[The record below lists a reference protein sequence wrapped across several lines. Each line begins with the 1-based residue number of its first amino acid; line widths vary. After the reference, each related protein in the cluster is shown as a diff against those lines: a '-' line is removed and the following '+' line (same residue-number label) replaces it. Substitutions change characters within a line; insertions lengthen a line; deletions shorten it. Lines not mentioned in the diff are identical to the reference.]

1 MKLNDRQKDDALRYA
16 ERLASESDERTVTDA
31 IEKTGK
37 FRNNPTIKKIW
48 DNVQILIEIIK
59 SPLFQRTVTF
69 GAVAAILYLVSPIDI
84 IPDVILGIGLIDDA
98 FILSTM
104 LAGVVSNIKKDPLK
118 AAEFIDSLPPHLK
131 TAASKLFGL
140 TAGAFAGYKAGEVAG
155 EYLLQGILGL
165 GITVIAALIV
175 KDLFA
180 AAGVILPFGFGQG
193 TGQAL
198 NYGNIYEQ
206 EYGFVGGRSF
216 GLTIAALGFLSA
228 SIGGVIHLNILRRKG
243 MKYDWCRED
252 EHGEALSLQEIQGK
266 DEIPMNGSIDKLT
279 MQLVLICLGYLMAYG
294 MMAIL
299 GNLVGSLKS
308 ILFGFNFLLGVIA
321 AALIKGINNF
331 LMKKKIVR
339 RQHISAF
346 LMTRLSGF
354 FFDVMIVAGVAAIR
368 INVLSNY
375 WPIIIVLGLV
385 GAFSTYFYTYYTA
398 KTLFPAY
405 AQEQFMVTYGMLTGT
420 ASTGIVLLRE
430 LDPDFRTPASE
441 NLVYQNFPAMVFGF
455 PMMLLAAVAPVKPI
469 MTLLIMVG
477 FFAAMNLI
485 LFRSKIFK
493 KKNKS

>member
-1 MKLNDRQKDDALRYA
+1 MEHFNFWDCEVWGVINLLAVLMGSLLAANSLKKLIPALKRSLIPSSVLGGLLLLIAAVIY
-16 ERLASESDERTVTDA
+16 ES
-31 IEKTGK
+31 ITG
-37 FRNNPTIKKIW
+37 
-48 DNVQILIEIIK
+48 DN
-59 SPLFQRTVTF
+59 LFNTSFF
-69 GAVAAILYLVSPIDI
+69 G
-84 IPDVILGIGLIDDA
+84 GNG
-98 FILSTM
+98 
-104 LAGVVSNIKKDPLK
+104 AGVLEVITYHGLALGFIATTLK
-118 AAEFIDSLPPHLK
+118 PSG
-131 TAASKLFGL
+131 SKFDKHRSREIFDTGV
-140 TAGAFAGYKAGEVAG
+140 TTVAT
-155 EYLLQGILGL
+155 YLLQGILGL

-430 LDPDFRTPASE
+430 LDPDFKTPASE